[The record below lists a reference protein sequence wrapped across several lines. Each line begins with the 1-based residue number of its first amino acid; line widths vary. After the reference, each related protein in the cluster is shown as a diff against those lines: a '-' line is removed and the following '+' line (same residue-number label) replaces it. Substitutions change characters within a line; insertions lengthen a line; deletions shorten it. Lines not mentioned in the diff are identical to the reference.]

1 MSSSKDFPADNPSMA
16 ATPGA
21 SGEAVDRRVF
31 IGAAMGGVGLC
42 YLAAIGYPVYRYLA
56 SPVERAEAQAAV
68 TEVTLPE
75 AHKLPRKSALMFKF
89 GPFTALLIHHE
100 DGTWSAF
107 NAKCT
112 HLGCTVKYE
121 PHHNRIFCEC
131 HGGIYDAKS
140 GANTGGPPP
149 RPLQVYQVKVSE
161 SGVVVSKS

>member
-1 MSSSKDFPADNPSMA
+1 MSASTNSSMA
-16 ATPGA
+16 SAQGTE
-21 SGEAVDRRVF
+21 GEAVDRRVF
-31 IGAAMGGVGLC
+31 IGAAIGGVGVC

-121 PHHNRIFCEC
+121 PHNDRIFCEC
-131 HGGIYDAKS
+131 HGGIYNAKS
-140 GANTGGPPP
+140 GANIGGPPP

-161 SGVVVSKS
+161 TGVVVSKS